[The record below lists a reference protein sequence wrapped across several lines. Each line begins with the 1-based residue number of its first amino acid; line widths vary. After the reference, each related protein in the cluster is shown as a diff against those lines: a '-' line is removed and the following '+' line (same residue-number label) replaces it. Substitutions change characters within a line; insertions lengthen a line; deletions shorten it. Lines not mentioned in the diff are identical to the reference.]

1 VRKAFGVRGALA
13 RMLAERAVERI
24 DQCGGAGASVWATA
38 GSWFSI
44 REQAARTAGFVVPQK
59 VQITLSRSIQR
70 FVTAIFDPW

>member
-1 VRKAFGVRGALA
+1 
-13 RMLAERAVERI
+13 MLAERAVERI

-59 VQITLSRSIQR
+59 GSDNVKSQHPAVCYSYFR
-70 FVTAIFDPW
+70 DPW